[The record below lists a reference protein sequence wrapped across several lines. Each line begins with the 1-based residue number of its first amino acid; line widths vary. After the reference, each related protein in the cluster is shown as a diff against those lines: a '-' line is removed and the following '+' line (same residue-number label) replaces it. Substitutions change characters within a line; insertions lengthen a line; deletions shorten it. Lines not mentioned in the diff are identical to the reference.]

1 LNEFK
6 MAKSKKGASRWLPL
20 VLLNSLLIQ
29 AGIYVVRP
37 IVTYKSV
44 ELGADAAL
52 VGLIGASFAIA
63 PLVFA
68 IQIGRFV
75 DRGRAGLAL
84 LLGSIILVLTTFGL
98 LFINSIALLM
108 LAMPSLGMGH
118 LLVMVGG
125 QTLIANRS
133 NSKAYEKNFG
143 LLTFYASAGHAIGP
157 FVGGYL
163 ADSGEVNVNANAAFL
178 FALALFVAAVI
189 GTIALSTKKENPKNV
204 KPLEKARVTQV
215 LAIPTFKSAIFVA
228 SATTAVVD
236 VVLIFLPLYGREI
249 GLSVTDIGIL
259 LAIRAIFSLAVRLVL
274 GQISNR
280 LGLRRIVTWGSWVTL
295 VSMVA
300 LGLTSN
306 FWWIAL
312 IMAVSGFAMGIGQPA
327 TMAWVSR
334 ISSPESRGLAISI
347 RLGANRF
354 GQVAM
359 PAIAGVVAGAST
371 AGVFY
376 MLAALQAASIF
387 ATVTSL
393 KKGE

>member
-1 LNEFK
+1 MSK
-6 MAKSKKGASRWLPL
+6 AKTSGSRWLPL

-37 IVTYKSV
+37 IITYKSV

-52 VGLIGASFAIA
+52 VGLIGATFALA
-63 PLVFA
+63 PLILA
-68 IQIGRFV
+68 IQVGRFV
-75 DRGRAGLAL
+75 DKGRSGLAL
-84 LLGSIILVLTTFGL
+84 MLGSVILVLTTIAL

-108 LAMPSLGMGH
+108 LAMPALGMGH
-118 LLVMVGG
+118 LLIMVGG

-133 NSKAYEKNFG
+133 SSSQYEKNFG

-157 FVGGYL
+157 LVGGYL
-163 ADSGEVNVNANAAFL
+163 ADSGEVTVNANAAFL
-178 FALALFVAAVI
+178 FALALFLAAVI
-189 GTIALSTKKENPKNV
+189 GTIALSTKKENPKP
-204 KPLEKARVTQV
+204 KQDLEKAKVRAI
-215 LAIPTFKSAIFVA
+215 LAVPTFKSAMFVA

-259 LAIRAIFSLAVRLVL
+259 LAIRSVFSLAVRLVL
-274 GQISNR
+274 GQISTK
-280 LGLRRIVTWGSWVTL
+280 LGLRRLLSWGSIVTM

-300 LGLTSN
+300 LGLTAN
-306 FWWIAL
+306 FWLIAL
-312 IMAVSGFAMGIGQPA
+312 IMAISGFTMGVGQPA

-334 ISSPESRGLAISI
+334 ISSPDSRGLAIAV
-347 RLGANRF
+347 RLSANRL

-359 PAIAGVVAGAST
+359 PALAGVVAGAST

-376 MLAALQAASIF
+376 MLAALQAASIV

>member
-1 LNEFK
+1 
-6 MAKSKKGASRWLPL
+6 MSKTKTSGSRWLPL

-37 IVTYKSV
+37 IITYKSV

-52 VGLIGASFAIA
+52 VGLIGATFALA
-63 PLVFA
+63 PLILA
-68 IQIGRFV
+68 IQVGRFV
-75 DRGRAGLAL
+75 DKGRSGLAL
-84 LLGSIILVLTTFGL
+84 MLGSVILVLTTIAL

-108 LAMPSLGMGH
+108 LAMPALGMGH
-118 LLVMVGG
+118 LLIMVGG

-133 NSKAYEKNFG
+133 SSSQYEKNFG

-157 FVGGYL
+157 LVGGYL
-163 ADSGEVNVNANAAFL
+163 ADSGEVTVNANAAFL
-178 FALALFVAAVI
+178 FALALFLAAVI
-189 GTIALSTKKENPKNV
+189 GTIALSTRKENPRPKQD
-204 KPLEKARVTQV
+204 LEKAKLREV
-215 LAIPTFKSAIFVA
+215 LAVPTFKSAMFVA

-259 LAIRAIFSLAVRLVL
+259 LAIRSIFSLAVRLVL
-274 GQISNR
+274 GQISTK
-280 LGLRRIVTWGSWVTL
+280 LGLRRLLSWGSIVTM

-300 LGLTSN
+300 LGLTAN
-306 FWWIAL
+306 FWLIAL
-312 IMAVSGFAMGIGQPA
+312 IMAISGFTMGVGQPA

-334 ISSPESRGLAISI
+334 ISSPDSRGLAIAVRLSAN
-347 RLGANRF
+347 RLG
-354 GQVAM
+354 QVTM
-359 PAIAGVVAGAST
+359 PALAGVVAGAST

-376 MLAALQAASIF
+376 MLAALQAASIV

>member
-1 LNEFK
+1 
-6 MAKSKKGASRWLPL
+6 MSKSKTSGSPWLPL

-37 IVTYKSV
+37 IITYKSV

-52 VGLIGASFAIA
+52 VGLIGATFALA

-68 IQIGRFV
+68 IQVGRYV

-84 LLGSIILVLTTFGL
+84 LLGSIILVLTTIAL

-133 NSKAYEKNFG
+133 NAKQYEKNFG

-163 ADSGEVNVNANAAFL
+163 ADSGEVTVDANAAFL

-189 GTIALSTKKENPKNV
+189 GTIALSTKKENPRSQ
-204 KPLEKARVTQV
+204 KPLAKDKVSKV
-215 LAIPTFKSAIFVA
+215 LATPTFKSAIFVA

-249 GLSVTDIGIL
+249 GLSVSDIGIL

-274 GQISNR
+274 GEISNR
-280 LGLRRIVTWGSWVTL
+280 LGLRRILFWGSLVTM
-295 VSMVA
+295 VSMIA

-334 ISSPESRGLAISI
+334 ISSPESRGLAIAI
-347 RLGANRF
+347 RLSANRF
-354 GQVAM
+354 GQVSM
-359 PAIAGVVAGAST
+359 PAIAGLVAGAST

-387 ATVTSL
+387 AAVTSL

>member
-1 LNEFK
+1 MSEVK
-6 MAKSKKGASRWLPL
+6 TSGSRWLPL

-37 IVTYKSV
+37 IITYKSV
-44 ELGADAAL
+44 ELGADATL
-52 VGLIGASFAIA
+52 VGLIGATFALA
-63 PLVFA
+63 PLFLA
-68 IQIGRFV
+68 IQVGRFV

-84 LLGSIILVLTTFGL
+84 MAGSVILVLTTIAL

-108 LAMPSLGMGH
+108 LAMPTLGMGH
-118 LLVMVGG
+118 LLIMVGG
-125 QTLIANRS
+125 QTMIANRS
-133 NSKAYEKNFG
+133 ASSAYEKNFG

-163 ADSGEVNVNANAAFL
+163 ADSGEATVNANAAFL

-189 GTIALSTKKENPKNV
+189 GTLALSTRKENPKPKKN
-204 KPLEKARVTQV
+204 LELDKVTKV
-215 LAIPTFKSAIFVA
+215 LAIPTFKSAMFVA

-259 LAIRAIFSLAVRLVL
+259 LAIRSVASLAVRLVL

-280 LGLRRIVTWGSWVTL
+280 LGLRRILVWGSIVTL

-300 LGLTSN
+300 LGLTAN
-306 FWWIAL
+306 FWLIAL

-334 ISSPESRGLAISI
+334 ISSANSRGLAIAI
-347 RLGANRF
+347 RLSANRF

-359 PAIAGVVAGAST
+359 PALAGVVAGAST

-376 MLAALQAASIF
+376 MLAALQAASIV
-387 ATVTSL
+387 ATVKAL
-393 KKGE
+393 KPGQ

>member
-1 LNEFK
+1 
-6 MAKSKKGASRWLPL
+6 MSQSKTSGSRWLPL

-37 IVTYKSV
+37 IITYKSV

-52 VGLIGASFAIA
+52 VGLIGATFALA
-63 PLVFA
+63 PLVLA
-68 IQIGRFV
+68 IQVGRFV

-84 LLGSIILVLTTFGL
+84 LLGSIILVLTTIAL

-108 LAMPSLGMGH
+108 LAMPALGMGH

-125 QTLIANRS
+125 QTLLANRS
-133 NSKAYEKNFG
+133 NAKAYEKNFG

-178 FALALFVAAVI
+178 FALVLFVAAVI
-189 GTIALSTKKENPKNV
+189 GTVALSTKKENPKTK
-204 KPLEKARVTQV
+204 KPLEKDKVSKV
-215 LAIPTFKSAIFVA
+215 LSIPTFKSAIFVA
-228 SATTAVVD
+228 GSTTAVVD

-249 GLSVTDIGIL
+249 GLSVSEIGVL
-259 LAIRAIFSLAVRLVL
+259 LAVRAIFSLAVRLVL

-280 LGLRRIVTWGSWVTL
+280 LGLRRILFWGSLVTL

-312 IMAVSGFAMGIGQPA
+312 VMAVSGFAMGIGQPA

-334 ISSPESRGLAISI
+334 ISSPESRGLAIAI
-347 RLGANRF
+347 RLSANRF

-359 PAIAGVVAGAST
+359 PALAGVVAGATT

-376 MLAALQAASIF
+376 MLAALQAASIV

>member
-1 LNEFK
+1 
-6 MAKSKKGASRWLPL
+6 MSKTKTGGSRWLPL

-37 IVTYKSV
+37 IITYKSV

-52 VGLIGASFAIA
+52 VGLIGATFALA
-63 PLVFA
+63 PLVLA
-68 IQIGRFV
+68 IQVGRFV

-84 LLGSIILVLTTFGL
+84 MAGSVILVLTTIAL
-98 LFINSIALLM
+98 LFINSIFFLM
-108 LAMPSLGMGH
+108 LAMPALGMGH
-118 LLVMVGG
+118 LLIMVGG

-133 NSKAYEKNFG
+133 ASAEYEKNFG

-157 FVGGYL
+157 FVGGWL
-163 ADSGEVNVNANAAFL
+163 ADSGEATVNANAAFL

-189 GTIALSTKKENPKNV
+189 GTIALSTKKENPKP
-204 KPLEKARVTQV
+204 KQDPEKAKVRAI
-215 LAIPTFKSAIFVA
+215 LAVPTFKSAMFVA

-259 LAIRAIFSLAVRLVL
+259 LAIRSIFSLAVRLVL
-274 GQISNR
+274 GQISTK
-280 LGLRRIVTWGSWVTL
+280 LGLRRLLSWGSIVTM

-300 LGLTSN
+300 LGLTAN
-306 FWWIAL
+306 FWLIAL
-312 IMAVSGFAMGIGQPA
+312 IMAISGFTMGVGQPA

-334 ISSPESRGLAISI
+334 ISSPDSRGLAIAV
-347 RLGANRF
+347 RLSANRL

-359 PAIAGVVAGAST
+359 PALAGLVAGAST

-376 MLAALQAASIF
+376 MLAALQAASIV

>member
-1 LNEFK
+1 
-6 MAKSKKGASRWLPL
+6 MSKNKTSGSPWLPL

-37 IVTYKSV
+37 IITYKSV

-52 VGLIGASFAIA
+52 VGLIGATFALA

-68 IQIGRFV
+68 IQVGRFV

-84 LLGSIILVLTTFGL
+84 LLGSVILVLTTIAL

-108 LAMPSLGMGH
+108 VAMPMLGMGH

-133 NSKAYEKNFG
+133 NAKAYEKNFG

-178 FALALFVAAVI
+178 FALGLFVAAVI
-189 GTIALSTKKENPKNV
+189 GTVALSTKKENPRSK
-204 KPLEKARVTQV
+204 KPLEKARVAHV

-249 GLSVTDIGIL
+249 GLSVSDIGIL

-274 GQISNR
+274 GEISNR
-280 LGLRRIVTWGSWVTL
+280 LGLKRILFWGSLVTL
-295 VSMVA
+295 MSMVA

-334 ISSPESRGLAISI
+334 ISAPESRGLAIAI
-347 RLGANRF
+347 RLSANRF
-354 GQVAM
+354 GQVSM
-359 PAIAGVVAGAST
+359 PALAGLVAGAST

-376 MLAALQAASIF
+376 MLAALQAASIV
-387 ATVTSL
+387 ATVTAL

>member
-1 LNEFK
+1 MSN
-6 MAKSKKGASRWLPL
+6 SKTSGSRWLPL

-280 LGLRRIVTWGSWVTL
+280 LGLRRIVTWGSLVTL
-295 VSMVA
+295 VSMVTLA
-300 LGLTSN
+300 LTAN

-334 ISSPESRGLAISI
+334 ISSPESRGLAIAV
-347 RLGANRF
+347 RLSANRL

-359 PAIAGVVAGAST
+359 PVLAGLVAGAST

-376 MLAALQAASIF
+376 MLAAVQAASILV
-387 ATVTSL
+387 TVTSL
-393 KKGE
+393 KKGH

>member
-1 LNEFK
+1 
-6 MAKSKKGASRWLPL
+6 MSKPKTSGSRWLPL

-37 IVTYKSV
+37 IITYKSV

-52 VGLIGASFAIA
+52 VGLIGATFALA
-63 PLVFA
+63 PLILA
-68 IQIGRFV
+68 IQVGRFV
-75 DRGRAGLAL
+75 DKGRSGLAL
-84 LLGSIILVLTTFGL
+84 MLGSVILVLTTIAL

-108 LAMPSLGMGH
+108 LAMPALGMGH
-118 LLVMVGG
+118 LLIMVGG

-133 NSKAYEKNFG
+133 SSSQYEKNFG

-157 FVGGYL
+157 LVGGYL
-163 ADSGEVNVNANAAFL
+163 ADSGEVTVNANAAFL
-178 FALALFVAAVI
+178 FALALFLAAVI
-189 GTIALSTKKENPKNV
+189 GTIALSTRKENPRPKQD
-204 KPLEKARVTQV
+204 LEKAKLREV
-215 LAIPTFKSAIFVA
+215 LAVPTFKSAMFVA

-259 LAIRAIFSLAVRLVL
+259 LAIRSIFSLAVRLVL
-274 GQISNR
+274 GQISTK
-280 LGLRRIVTWGSWVTL
+280 LGLRRLLSWGSIVTM

-300 LGLTSN
+300 LGLTAN
-306 FWWIAL
+306 FWLIAL
-312 IMAVSGFAMGIGQPA
+312 IMAVSGFTMGVGQPA

-334 ISSPESRGLAISI
+334 ISSPDSRGLAIAVRLSAN
-347 RLGANRF
+347 RLG
-354 GQVAM
+354 QVTM
-359 PAIAGVVAGAST
+359 PALAGVVAGAST

-376 MLAALQAASIF
+376 MLAALQAASIV

>member
-1 LNEFK
+1 MDTVK
-6 MAKSKKGASRWLPL
+6 TSGSRWLPL

-37 IVTYKSV
+37 IITYKSV

-52 VGLIGASFAIA
+52 VGIIGATFALA
-63 PLVFA
+63 PLIFA
-68 IQIGRFV
+68 IQVGRFV
-75 DRGRAGLAL
+75 DKGRAGLAL
-84 LLGSIILVLTTFGL
+84 MAGSVILVFTTIAL

-108 LAMPSLGMGH
+108 LAMPTLGMGH
-118 LLVMVGG
+118 LLIMVGG

-133 NSKAYEKNFG
+133 HSAEYEKNFG

-157 FVGGYL
+157 LVGGYL
-163 ADSGEVNVNANAAFL
+163 ADSGELTVNANAAFL
-178 FALALFVAAVI
+178 FALVLFVAAVI
-189 GTIALSTKKENPKNV
+189 GTIALSTRKENPKT
-204 KPLEKARVTQV
+204 KKLPEKAKVTQV

-259 LAIRAIFSLAVRLVL
+259 LAIRSVFSLAVRLVL
-274 GQISNR
+274 GQISTR
-280 LGLRRIVTWGSWVTL
+280 LGLRTILTWGSIVTM

-300 LGLTSN
+300 LGLTAN
-306 FWWIAL
+306 FWLIAL
-312 IMAVSGFAMGIGQPA
+312 IMAISGFTMGIGQPA

-334 ISSPESRGLAISI
+334 ISSADSRGLAIAV
-347 RLGANRF
+347 RLSANRL

-359 PAIAGVVAGAST
+359 PALAGLVAGAST

-376 MLAALQAASIF
+376 MLAGLQAASIA

>member
-1 LNEFK
+1 MSRNK
-6 MAKSKKGASRWLPL
+6 AGGSRWLPL

-29 AGIYVVRP
+29 GGIYVVRP

-52 VGLIGASFAIA
+52 VGLIGATFALA

-68 IQIGRFV
+68 IQVGRFV
-75 DRGRAGLAL
+75 DKGRAGLAL
-84 LLGSIILVLTTFGL
+84 LLGSAILALTTFAL
-98 LFINSIALLM
+98 LFIDSIALLM
-108 LAMPSLGMGH
+108 LAMPALGMGH
-118 LLVMVGG
+118 LFVMVGG

-133 NSKAYEKNFG
+133 NAKEYEKNFG

-163 ADSGEVNVNANAAFL
+163 ADSGEVNVDANAAFL
-178 FALALFVAAVI
+178 FALVIFLIAVI
-189 GTIALSTKKENPKNV
+189 GSFALSTKKENPKNV
-204 KPLEKARVTQV
+204 KPLEKAKVTQV
-215 LAIPTFKSAIFVA
+215 LGIPTFKSAIFVA

-280 LGLRRIVTWGSWVTL
+280 LGLRRILVWGSLVTL
-295 VSMVA
+295 ASMVA
-300 LGLTSN
+300 LGLTAS
-306 FWWIAL
+306 FWLIAL

-334 ISSPESRGLAISI
+334 ISSQDSRGLAIAI
-347 RLGANRF
+347 RLSANRF

-359 PAIAGVVAGAST
+359 PAVAGLVAGAST
-371 AGVFY
+371 AGVFF
-376 MLAALQAASIF
+376 MLAGLQAASIV

>member
-1 LNEFK
+1 

-52 VGLIGASFAIA
+52 VGLIGASFAVA
-63 PLVFA
+63 PLAFA

-84 LLGSIILVLTTFGL
+84 LLGSIILVVTTFGL
-98 LFINSIALLM
+98 LFINSIVLLM

-133 NSKAYEKNFG
+133 NSKEYEKNFG

-259 LAIRAIFSLAVRLVL
+259 LAIRSIASLAVRLVL

-280 LGLRRIVTWGSWVTL
+280 LGLRTILTWGSIVTL
-295 VSMVA
+295 ASMVA
-300 LGLTSN
+300 LGLTAN

-334 ISSPESRGLAISI
+334 ISAPDSRGLAIAV
-347 RLGANRF
+347 RLSANRL

-359 PAIAGVVAGAST
+359 PALAGLVAGAST
-371 AGVFY
+371 SGVFF
-376 MLAALQAASIF
+376 MLAALQAASIV

>member
-1 LNEFK
+1 
-6 MAKSKKGASRWLPL
+6 MSKRKTSASRWLPL

-84 LLGSIILVLTTFGL
+84 LLGSIILVLTTVAL

-133 NSKAYEKNFG
+133 NSKEYEKNFG

-280 LGLRRIVTWGSWVTL
+280 LGLRRIVTWGSLVTL

-327 TMAWVSR
+327 SMAWVSR

-376 MLAALQAASIF
+376 MLAALQAASIV

>member
-1 LNEFK
+1 MSRVK
-6 MAKSKKGASRWLPL
+6 TSGSRWLPL

-37 IVTYKSV
+37 IITYKSV
-44 ELGADAAL
+44 ELGADATL
-52 VGLIGASFAIA
+52 VGLIGATFALA
-63 PLVFA
+63 PLFLA
-68 IQIGRFV
+68 IQVGRFV

-84 LLGSIILVLTTFGL
+84 MAGSVILVLTTIAL
-98 LFINSIALLM
+98 LFINSITLLM
-108 LAMPSLGMGH
+108 LAMPTLGMGH
-118 LLVMVGG
+118 LLIMVGG
-125 QTLIANRS
+125 QTMIANRS
-133 NSKAYEKNFG
+133 ASSAYEKNFG

-163 ADSGEVNVNANAAFL
+163 ADSGEATVNANAAFL

-189 GTIALSTKKENPKNV
+189 GTLALSTKKENPKPTKN
-204 KPLEKARVTQV
+204 LELDKVTQV
-215 LAIPTFKSAIFVA
+215 LAIPTFKSAMFVA

-259 LAIRAIFSLAVRLVL
+259 LAIRSVASLAVRLVL

-280 LGLRRIVTWGSWVTL
+280 LGLRRILVWGSIFTL
-295 VSMVA
+295 LSMIA
-300 LGLTSN
+300 LGLTVN
-306 FWWIAL
+306 FWLIAL

-334 ISSPESRGLAISI
+334 ISSANSRGLAIAI
-347 RLGANRF
+347 RLSANRF

-359 PAIAGVVAGAST
+359 PALAGVVAGAST

-376 MLAALQAASIF
+376 MLAALQAASIV
-387 ATVTSL
+387 ATVKAL
-393 KKGE
+393 KPGQ

>member
-1 LNEFK
+1 
-6 MAKSKKGASRWLPL
+6 MSKNKTSGSRWLPL
-20 VLLNSLLIQ
+20 VLFNSLLIQ
-29 AGIYVVRP
+29 GGIYVVRP
-37 IVTYKSV
+37 IITYKSV

-52 VGLIGASFAIA
+52 VGLIGATFALA

-75 DRGRAGLAL
+75 DRGRAGLSL
-84 LLGSIILVLTTFGL
+84 LLGSIVLVLTTVAL

-108 LAMPSLGMGH
+108 VAMPSLGMGH

-133 NSKAYEKNFG
+133 NAKQYEKNFG

-178 FALALFVAAVI
+178 FALAMFVIAVI
-189 GTIALSTKKENPKNV
+189 GTVALSTKKENPKNI
-204 KPLEKARVTQV
+204 KPLEKSKVTQV
-215 LAIPTFKSAIFVA
+215 LAVPTFKSAIFVA
-228 SATTAVVD
+228 SATTSVVD

-249 GLSVTDIGIL
+249 GLSVSDIGIL

-280 LGLRRIVTWGSWVTL
+280 LGLRRILIWGSLVTL

-300 LGLTSN
+300 LGLTSS
-306 FWWIAL
+306 FWLIAL

-334 ISSPESRGLAISI
+334 ISSAESRGLAISI

-359 PAIAGVVAGAST
+359 PAVAGLVAGAST

-376 MLAALQAASIF
+376 MLAALQAASIV

>member
-1 LNEFK
+1 MSK
-6 MAKSKKGASRWLPL
+6 AKTSGSRWLPL

-37 IVTYKSV
+37 IITYKSV

-52 VGLIGASFAIA
+52 VGLIGATFALA

-68 IQIGRFV
+68 IQVGRFV
-75 DRGRAGLAL
+75 DKGRSGLAL
-84 LLGSIILVLTTFGL
+84 LIGSIILVLTTFAL
-98 LFINSIALLM
+98 LFINSITLLM

-118 LLVMVGG
+118 LLIMVGG

-133 NSKAYEKNFG
+133 NAKEYEKNFG

-178 FALALFVAAVI
+178 FALVLFVAAVI
-189 GTIALSTKKENPKNV
+189 GTIALSTKKENPKTI
-204 KPLEKARVTQV
+204 KPLEKAKVTQV
-215 LAIPTFKSAIFVA
+215 LAIPTFKSAMFVA
-228 SATTAVVD
+228 SATTSVVD

-259 LAIRAIFSLAVRLVL
+259 LAIRSIFSLAVRLVL
-274 GQISNR
+274 GQISTR
-280 LGLRRIVTWGSWVTL
+280 LGLRRLLSWGSIVTM

-300 LGLTSN
+300 LGLTAN
-306 FWWIAL
+306 FWLIAL
-312 IMAVSGFAMGIGQPA
+312 IMAISGFTMGVGQPA

-334 ISSPESRGLAISI
+334 ISSQESRGLAIAI
-347 RLGANRF
+347 RLSANRL

-359 PAIAGVVAGAST
+359 PALAGLVAGAST

-376 MLAALQAASIF
+376 MLAALQAASIV

>member
-1 LNEFK
+1 MSK
-6 MAKSKKGASRWLPL
+6 AKTSGSRWLPL

-37 IVTYKSV
+37 IITYKSV

-52 VGLIGASFAIA
+52 VGVIGATFALA

-68 IQIGRFV
+68 IQVGRFV

-84 LLGSIILVLTTFGL
+84 LLGSIVLVLTTFAL
-98 LFINSIALLM
+98 LFIDSISLLM

-118 LLVMVGG
+118 LLIMVGG

-133 NSKAYEKNFG
+133 NAKEYEKNFG

-189 GTIALSTKKENPKNV
+189 GTIALSTKKENPITK
-204 KPLEKARVTQV
+204 KPLEKAKVTQV
-215 LAIPTFKSAIFVA
+215 LAITTFKSAMFVA

-236 VVLIFLPLYGREI
+236 VVLIFLPLYGREV

-259 LAIRAIFSLAVRLVL
+259 LAIRSIFSLAVRLVL
-274 GQISNR
+274 GQISTR
-280 LGLRRIVTWGSWVTL
+280 LGLRRLLSWGSIVTM

-300 LGLTSN
+300 LGLTAN
-306 FWWIAL
+306 FWLIAL
-312 IMAVSGFAMGIGQPA
+312 IMAISGFTMGVGQPA

-334 ISSPESRGLAISI
+334 ISSQDSRGLAISI
-347 RLGANRF
+347 RLSANRL

-359 PAIAGVVAGAST
+359 PALAGLVAGAST

-376 MLAALQAASIF
+376 MLAALQAASIA

>member
-1 LNEFK
+1 
-6 MAKSKKGASRWLPL
+6 MSKSKTGGSRWLPL
-20 VLLNSLLIQ
+20 VLFNSLLIQ
-29 AGIYVVRP
+29 GGIYVVRP
-37 IVTYKSV
+37 IITYKSV

-52 VGLIGASFAIA
+52 VGLVGATFALA

-75 DRGRAGLAL
+75 DRGRAGLSI
-84 LLGSIILVLTTFGL
+84 LLGSVILALTTFAL

-133 NSKAYEKNFG
+133 NSKEYEKNFG

-178 FALALFVAAVI
+178 FALAIFVVAVI
-189 GTIALSTKKENPKNV
+189 GTFALSTKKENPKNI
-204 KPLEKARVTQV
+204 KPLEKSKVTQV
-215 LAIPTFKSAIFVA
+215 LAVPTFKSAIFVA
-228 SATTAVVD
+228 SATTSVVD

-249 GLSVTDIGIL
+249 GLSVSDIGIL
-259 LAIRAIFSLAVRLVL
+259 LAIRAMFSLAVRLVL

-280 LGLRRIVTWGSWVTL
+280 LGLRRIVVWGSLVTL

-300 LGLTSN
+300 LGLTSS
-306 FWWIAL
+306 FWLIAL
-312 IMAVSGFAMGIGQPA
+312 VMAVSGFAMGIGQPA

-359 PAIAGVVAGAST
+359 PAIAGLVAGAST

-376 MLAALQAASIF
+376 MLAALQAASIV

>member
-1 LNEFK
+1 
-6 MAKSKKGASRWLPL
+6 MSKTKTSGSRWLPL

-37 IVTYKSV
+37 IITYKSV

-52 VGLIGASFAIA
+52 VGLIGATFALA
-63 PLVFA
+63 PLILA
-68 IQIGRFV
+68 IQVGRFV
-75 DRGRAGLAL
+75 DKGRSGLAL
-84 LLGSIILVLTTFGL
+84 MLGSVILVLTTIAL

-108 LAMPSLGMGH
+108 LAMPALGMGH
-118 LLVMVGG
+118 LLIMVGG

-133 NSKAYEKNFG
+133 SSSQYEKNFG

-157 FVGGYL
+157 LVGGYL
-163 ADSGEVNVNANAAFL
+163 ADSGEVTVNANAAFL
-178 FALALFVAAVI
+178 FALALFLAAVI
-189 GTIALSTKKENPKNV
+189 GTIALSTRKENPRPKQD
-204 KPLEKARVTQV
+204 LEKAKLREV
-215 LAIPTFKSAIFVA
+215 LAVPTFKSAMFVA

-259 LAIRAIFSLAVRLVL
+259 LAIRSIFSLAVRLVL
-274 GQISNR
+274 GQISTK
-280 LGLRRIVTWGSWVTL
+280 LGLRRLLSWGSIVTM

-300 LGLTSN
+300 LGLTAN
-306 FWWIAL
+306 FWLIAL
-312 IMAVSGFAMGIGQPA
+312 IMAVSGFTMGVGQPA

-334 ISSPESRGLAISI
+334 ISSPDSRGLAIAVRLSAN
-347 RLGANRF
+347 RLG
-354 GQVAM
+354 QVTM
-359 PAIAGVVAGAST
+359 PALAGVVAGAST

-376 MLAALQAASIF
+376 MLAALQAASIV